1 MYFRF
6 KSATAT
12 ATGFFNRGPQLQ
24 QHADRLL
31 KDNFAP
37 DPDLLLCCAVVKALY
52 VKEIYLGA
60 QHFLLGKSFHRI
72 IVFPGLIAEQI

>member
-6 KSATAT
+6 KSAT
-12 ATGFFNRGPQLQ
+12 ATGFFNRGPQLE

-60 QHFLLGKSFHRI
+60 LYLLLGKSFHRI
-72 IVFPGLIAEQI
+72 IVFPGLIADQL